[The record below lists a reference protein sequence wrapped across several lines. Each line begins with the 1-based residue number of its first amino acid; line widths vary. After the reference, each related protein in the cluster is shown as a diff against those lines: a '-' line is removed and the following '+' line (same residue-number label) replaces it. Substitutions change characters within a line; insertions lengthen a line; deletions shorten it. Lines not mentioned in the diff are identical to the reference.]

1 MVLTRIISMIIG
13 YLIGCINFAYIIG
26 RFHDHIDIRNYGS
39 GNSGTTNAIRVM
51 GWKLGAL
58 TFLGD
63 FLKSIVAYF
72 LTALIFESSIVGI
85 YAGFGV
91 VVGHNWPVFLK
102 FKGGKGIASTLGL
115 IYAVDYRAGLIMTL
129 IMFLIIYATKYVSVG
144 SLIMAVSMPIL
155 FYYFKAYN
163 LEFLIVGIILMIIAI
178 FRHLANIKRLLK
190 GTENKLGSKKV

>member
-1 MVLTRIISMIIG
+1 MILTRIISMIIG
-13 YLIGCINFAYIIG
+13 YLFGCINFAYIIG

-63 FLKSIVAYF
+63 FLKSIAAYVI
-72 LTALIFESSIVGI
+72 TSMIFGSMNAGI

-91 VVGHNWPVFLK
+91 VLGHNWPVFLK

-129 IMFLIIYATKYVSVG
+129 IMALVIYITRYVSVG
-144 SLIMAVSMPIL
+144 SILMAIGMPIL
-155 FYYFKAYN
+155 FFVFKEHN
-163 LEFLIVGIILMIIAI
+163 VEFLLVGVVLMVIAI
-178 FRHLANIKRLLK
+178 LRHAANIKRLIK
-190 GTENKLGSKKV
+190 GNENKLGSKKI

>member
-1 MVLTRIISMIIG
+1 MVLTRIISIIIG
-13 YLIGCINFAYIIG
+13 YLFGCINFAYIIG

-63 FLKSIVAYF
+63 FLKSIVAYVI
-72 LTALIFESSIVGI
+72 TSLIFDSSVVGV

-91 VVGHNWPVFLK
+91 VLGHNWPVFLK

-115 IYAVDYRAGLIMTL
+115 IYAVDFRAGLIMNV
-129 IMFLIIYATKYVSVG
+129 IMVVVIYLTKYVSVG
-144 SLIMAVSMPIL
+144 SILMALLMPIL
-155 FYYFKAYN
+155 FFVFKDYN
-163 LEFLIVGIILMIIAI
+163 LEFLMIGIILMVIAI
-178 FRHLANIKRLLK
+178 ARHTANIKRLIK
-190 GTENKLGSKKV
+190 GNENKLGSKKA